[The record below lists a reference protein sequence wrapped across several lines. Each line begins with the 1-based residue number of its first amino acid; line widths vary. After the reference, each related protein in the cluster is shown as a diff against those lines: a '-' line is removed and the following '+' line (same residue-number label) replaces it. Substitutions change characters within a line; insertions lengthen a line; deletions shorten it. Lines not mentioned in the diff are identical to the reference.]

1 MVATRK
7 RLLCLSSIA
16 AILLSSRSFAS
27 DELAESSTT
36 PDDQHTL
43 NAQVEQ
49 HHDPSTTINPE
60 EQGQLLYRVALQYL
74 NAIENSASITTKGGD
89 QSSESTNAFDSALT
103 AVRTIVSGFWTT
115 NNDEDSDEKKKE
127 KDRFTMTKVSP
138 TIENSERLRIA
149 TTMLE
154 KAGMTYGNDDALF
167 LLAEIN
173 FYSKYTHPRNYSAAF
188 DYYYELASVGN
199 ATAQQ
204 MIGFMYATGIGNVVK
219 RDQAQALLYHTFA
232 AHGSDTTAE
241 MTLGYRHLS
250 GIGTEQKCEDAIYY
264 YQRVAEKAINYYL
277 SGPPGGYAPPLPKI
291 RLSDEVGGVYGY
303 GASVMTD
310 KRYRPN
316 SATSERTVSIEEVLQ
331 YWRYLAQT
339 KGDFEA
345 QLMLGQI
352 YYQGTRSIRQ
362 DFQEAHYFFEQ
373 VIDKL
378 PSGKITEAFLNN
390 KRGRAIGQAAGYLGK
405 MYRRGEGVDVD
416 PERAYQWFYL
426 GSELNDSI
434 SQNGLGMMHLEGVVV
449 PKSRDKAIDY
459 FKRAVNQDNPDA
471 QVNLAVEYVNQE
483 STLSNAIRLFT
494 LAAEAKHPLAQW
506 YLAQLHQ
513 AGIGL
518 NPSCQV
524 AVSFYKS
531 IAERCD
537 WHNPTVETAY
547 NDYMNGDTESALLH
561 YMLAA
566 ERGYE
571 IAQSNVAY
579 ILDTDTQLLSVKNM
593 FGLTE
598 APSRDQDSEQYA
610 LIYWS
615 RSANQ
620 NNVDSRVKM
629 GDYYFRGIG
638 TEIDYEKAAACYQI
652 AAEIELS
659 PMAMWN
665 LGWMYENGLGVIKD
679 FHLAKRFYDNALS
692 MNPDAYLP
700 VKLSLAK
707 LYLRYYWGWITRT
720 EVGQDLMHES
730 KTSGGGGAAD
740 DDSNK
745 DESIVTD
752 RTRVNHHHA
761 ADNAAAKAAQEVR
774 RRQEIEAYEYERA
787 HWEISSEEE
796 LRRKYSKHLKRL
808 EREESDD
815 FMDPNFGRSD
825 YSDDDDDN
833 DDYSEED
840 ELIESLM
847 ILGLCLLVGWLVY
860 MRQFRFGNNNNNN
873 LNNAVNNNNNNQEIP
888 AGQRHPRSPVPPP
901 TSATPNVQ
909 PNQDPSQTIPHN
921 NNNNNN

>member
-1 MVATRK
+1 MD
-7 RLLCLSSIA
+7 LI
-16 AILLSSRSFAS
+16 
-27 DELAESSTT
+27 
-36 PDDQHTL
+36 
-43 NAQVEQ
+43 
-49 HHDPSTTINPE
+49 
-60 EQGQLLYRVALQYL
+60 GQLLYRVALQYL
-74 NAIENSASITTKGGD
+74 NAIENSASTTSKGDNSLIASDG
-89 QSSESTNAFDSALT
+89 AFDSALT
-103 AVRTIVSGFWTT
+103 AVKTIISGFWTT
-115 NNDEDSDEKKKE
+115 STDNDDVNIKGDSKGKL
-127 KDRFTMTKVSP
+127 TTSKVPPS
-138 TIENSERLRIA
+138 IENDERLRIA

-154 KAGMTYGNDDALF
+154 KAGITYGNDDALF

-173 FYSKYTHPRNYSAAF
+173 FYAKYTHPRNYPAAF
-188 DYYYELASVGN
+188 EYYSELASVGN

-204 MIGFMYATGIGNVVK
+204 MVGFMYATGVGNVVE

-232 AHGSDTTAE
+232 AHGGDTAAE
-241 MTLGYRHLS
+241 MTLGYRHLL

-277 SGPPGGYAPPLPKI
+277 AGPPGGYAPPLPKI

-352 YYQGTRSIRQ
+352 YYQGTRSIPQ
-362 DFQEAHYFFEQ
+362 DFKEAYYFFEQ

-405 MYRRGEGVDVD
+405 MYRRGEGVEVD
-416 PERAYQWFYL
+416 PERAYKWFYL
-426 GSELNDSI
+426 GSELNDSN
-434 SQNGLGMMHLEGVVV
+434 SQNGLGMMHLEGLVV
-449 PKSRDKAIDY
+449 PKSRDKAIEY
-459 FKRAVNQDNPDA
+459 FKSAVNQDNPDA
-471 QVNLAVEYVNQE
+471 QVNLAIEYVNQE
-483 STLSNAIRLFT
+483 NTLPNAIRLFA

-506 YLAQLHQ
+506 YLAQLYQ

-547 NDYMNGDTESALLH
+547 NKYMDSDTESALLH

-579 ILDTDTQLLSVKNM
+579 ILDTDTQLLSMKNI
-593 FGLTE
+593 FGLSE
-598 APSRDQDSEQYA
+598 EPPRDQNAEQCA

-638 TEIDYEKAAACYQI
+638 TEVDYEKAAACYQI

-665 LGWMYENGLGVIKD
+665 LGWMYENGLGVTKD

-720 EVGQDLMHES
+720 EVGQDLMHEN
-730 KTSGGGGAAD
+730 KATSGNSRNDGQGKGSGDHTVDGSREQHVDKAAA
-740 DDSNK
+740 
-745 DESIVTD
+745 T
-752 RTRVNHHHA
+752 
-761 ADNAAAKAAQEVR
+761 AAKAAQEAR

-825 YSDDDDDN
+825 YSDDDDD
-833 DDYSEED
+833 DEYSEED

-873 LNNAVNNNNNNQEIP
+873 IINNNNAETP
-888 AGQRHPRSPVPPP
+888 AGQRHPQSPVPPP
-901 TSATPNVQ
+901 PAAASAEPPNH
-909 PNQDPSQTIPHN
+909 DPSQPIPHN
-921 NNNNNN
+921 NHSNQ